1 MTRLPPHERPSAR
14 ALAAQSNGGGK
25 FCPQCGAHEWRGE
38 LNSSV
43 KYTRHPDGT
52 LTTIRRRV
60 CQCGQYAFRTE
71 EIVVPPGHKLQ
82 IVPVEEDAA

>member
-14 ALAAQSNGGGK
+14 ELAGLGNSK
-25 FCPQCGAHEWRGE
+25 FCPRCGASEWRGE

-43 KYTRHPDGT
+43 EYTRHPDGA

-82 IVPVEEDAA
+82 IVPVDEDAA